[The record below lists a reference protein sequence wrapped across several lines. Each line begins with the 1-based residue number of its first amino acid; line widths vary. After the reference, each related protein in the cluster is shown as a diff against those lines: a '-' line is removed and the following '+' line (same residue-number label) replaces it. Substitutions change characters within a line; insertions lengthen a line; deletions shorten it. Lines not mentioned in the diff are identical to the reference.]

1 MPDAVRLRST
11 DAPRSP
17 DFNQGTAMTSS
28 VVNYESRDG
37 IAIITLN
44 RPEKRNAIN
53 NDVALQLRVALE
65 RLNDSDD
72 RVGVLTHAGVHFTGG
87 ADIKGPPEDF
97 PGCVPNV
104 GVMMQ
109 KPLVAAVGGWVVGG
123 GVVIV
128 QMCDLCVAAD
138 DAKFM
143 FPEAKVGFTGAAIA
157 GLAARIPHK
166 VAMELMLVGNE
177 MSAERMYQVGLVN
190 RLVEP
195 GKQLDAAMEYARQLA
210 DNAPMVLSVL
220 RDYVSRV
227 IPKGPSELA
236 AQGRAT
242 IQRIRQSTDAKE
254 GISSF
259 KEKRKPRF
267 TGK

>member
-1 MPDAVRLRST
+1 
-11 DAPRSP
+11 
-17 DFNQGTAMTSS
+17 MTSS

-72 RVGVLTHAGVHFTGG
+72 RVGVLTHAGAHFTGG

-190 RLVEP
+190 RLVES

>member
-1 MPDAVRLRST
+1 M
-11 DAPRSP
+11 
-17 DFNQGTAMTSS
+17 TAS
-28 VVNYESRDG
+28 VVTYESRDG
-37 IAIITLN
+37 VAIITLN
-44 RPEKRNAIN
+44 RPDKRNAIN
-53 NDVALQLRVALE
+53 NEVALQLRAALD
-65 RLNDSDD
+65 RLNDGED
-72 RVGVLTHAGVHFTGG
+72 RVGVLTHAGAHFTGG

-97 PGCVPNV
+97 PACVPNV
-104 GVMMQ
+104 GVAMQ

-128 QMCDLCVAAD
+128 QMCDLCVAAS

-177 MSAERMYQVGLVN
+177 ISAERMYQVGLVN
-190 RLVEP
+190 RLTEP
-195 GKQLDAAMEYARQLA
+195 GKQLEAALEYARQLA
-210 DNAPMVLSVL
+210 ANAPLVIGVL
-220 RDYVSRV
+220 RDYVGRV

-242 IQRIRQSTDAKE
+242 IQRIRQSADAKE
-254 GISSF
+254 GIASF
-259 KEKRKPRF
+259 KDKRKPNF
-267 TGK
+267 SGK

>member
-1 MPDAVRLRST
+1 
-11 DAPRSP
+11 
-17 DFNQGTAMTSS
+17 MTSS

-72 RVGVLTHAGVHFTGG
+72 RVGVLTHAGAHFTGG